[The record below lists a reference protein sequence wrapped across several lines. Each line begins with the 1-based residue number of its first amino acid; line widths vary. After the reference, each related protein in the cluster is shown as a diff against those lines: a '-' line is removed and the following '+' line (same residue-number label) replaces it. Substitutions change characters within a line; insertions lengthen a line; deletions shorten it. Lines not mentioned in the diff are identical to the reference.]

1 MNAQTPNTSEENDD
15 VLKELQQIA
24 ADLKVL
30 EEKQLAF
37 LAEAKKIREEDTLSS
52 AEKKIKELTE

>member
-1 MNAQTPNTSEENDD
+1 MAKQTRNTSKENDE

-30 EEKQLAF
+30 EEKQLAIS
-37 LAEAKKIREEDTLSS
+37 AEAKKILEEDTLDD
-52 AEKKIKELTE
+52 AREKLKDLTE